1 MTHRGQAVQSSLVPR
16 RGFPAKKRYS
26 GRRLCGAR
34 IPGQVTDRAHGNAVV
49 VHWASVNQA
58 TDRHHAFI
66 VAVGLQRYKRLNC
79 LKINEIVGLR

>member
-34 IPGQVTDRAHGNAVV
+34 IPGQATDRAHGSAVV

-58 TDRHHAFI
+58 IRHHAFI
-66 VAVGLQRYKRLNC
+66 VTVGLQRCKRLNC
-79 LKINEIVGLR
+79 LKIN